1 MQLTA
6 LQVGILLKG
15 TVEGNPEVTV
25 NQLAKIE
32 DAKQGSLSFL
42 ANSKY
47 EQFLYGTGASI
58 IIVNNDFVPAQPVSA
73 TLIRVKDS
81 YSAFSVLLEKYDEL

>member
-6 LQVGILLKG
+6 HQIGVLLEG

-47 EQFLYGTGASI
+47 EQFVYGSGASI
-58 IIVNNDFVPAQPVSA
+58 IIVNDEFVPS
-73 TLIRVKDS
+73 
-81 YSAFSVLLEKYDEL
+81 

>member
-6 LQVGILLKG
+6 HQIGILLEG

-47 EQFLYGTGASI
+47 EQFVYGSGASI
-58 IIVNNDFVPAQPVSA
+58 IIVNDEFVPS
-73 TLIRVKDS
+73 
-81 YSAFSVLLEKYDEL
+81 